1 MFDGL
6 TAAFW
11 KRLVFDT
18 ALPSCP
24 PAPIQFGKSSWAMQF
39 VSVGI

>member
-24 PAPIQFGKSSWAMQF
+24 RADPVRQIQFGI
-39 VSVGI
+39 VGI